1 MDKIKRSIVL
11 FYAIY
16 FLQGMCFYGPVATL
30 YRQSAGLTLLD
41 ITVLESIA
49 TALMLLLE
57 IPWGYV
63 ADRLG
68 HRKTIIICMFL
79 LAGSKVIFWRAETFA
94 GFLVERLVLAAAL
107 SGLSGCDSAY
117 LYACAGEKNA
127 QKTFGVWNGWQTAGY
142 LAAGLTSS
150 FLLGEN
156 YRLAALFTVVS
167 YTLSAVLT
175 FALTEPKQERKERE
189 RPRMREALKGSLRLA
204 PFLLGAGL
212 LAETAQ
218 FVTVFLNQVQY
229 RRSGIPIRWFGVI
242 YAAVTLLSLF
252 GAKSHRLTGRLGMRR
267 SGVLLFFAGGAACV
281 WMALFPLPVFSVAGV
296 GTLKLAAALFLPLS
310 LTEQNRRTNGISAA
324 TQLSCNAMV
333 LDFVSLGLN
342 PAFGHAADIGADRAL
357 FLGALACA
365 AGSALFLWG
374 KRARGGS
381 AAPALA
387 K

>member
-1 MDKIKRSIVL
+1 MKGNQRSIVL

-16 FLQGMCFYGPVATL
+16 FLQGLCFYGPIATL

-49 TALMLLLE
+49 MALMLLLE

-68 HRKTIIICMFL
+68 HRKTIVLCMLL
-79 LAGSKVIFWRAETFA
+79 LALSKVIFWRAETFY
-94 GFLVERLVLAAAL
+94 GFLAERLVLAVAL

-117 LYACAGEKNA
+117 LYACTEEKDA
-127 QKTFGVWNGWQTAGY
+127 QRTFGVWNGWQTAGC

-150 FLLGEN
+150 LLLGEN

-167 YTLSAVLT
+167 YTLAAALT
-175 FALTEPKQERKERE
+175 FALAEPGRPKTARE
-189 RPRMREALKGSLRLA
+189 RPRMRDALRGSLRLA

-229 RRSGIPIRWFGVI
+229 RRAGIPVRWFGVL
-242 YAAVTLLSLF
+242 YAAVTLVSLL
-252 GAKSHRLTGRLGMRR
+252 GAKSHRWTGRLGVRR
-267 SGVLLFFAGGAACV
+267 GGVVLFAAGGAACV
-281 WMALFPLPVFSVAGV
+281 WMALFPLPGLSAVGVAV
-296 GTLKLAAALFLPLS
+296 LKLSASLFLPLS
-310 LTEQNRRTNGISAA
+310 LAEQNRCAAGVGVA

-333 LDFVSLGLN
+333 LDLVSLGLN
-342 PAFGHAADIGADRAL
+342 PAFGRAADLGTDKAL
-357 FLGALACA
+357 LLGALACA
-365 AGSALFLWG
+365 AGAALFLRGTG
-374 KRARGGS
+374 KQGAVTPG
-381 AAPALA
+381 
-387 K
+387 